1 MRFTYD
7 WDLQM
12 FGEGGDGA
20 GAAPGDAPAAE
31 GQTGAN
37 APDAGEAAVNNRRQ
51 NRRQQPLNV
60 DYGQAPDMLSNNS
73 NSSEKRDLWQKE
85 QTPEDTKADG
95 PNGEPAAKEETFE
108 ELIKGKYK
116 EDYDRRVQD
125 TISRRFKTADRD
137 RKTLESLEPV
147 LQKLAAKYEIDM
159 SDINDDTLK
168 QLNDAVEEDDSYY
181 VDEAERLGITVRALK
196 SKKKLEAENA
206 RFKQLEAQRQKEA
219 EERAREE
226 QLQRSFSAVRQQGDQ
241 LKTEYPD
248 FDLSAEMK
256 DERFMRL
263 ITNNVDVRTAYE
275 VCHRDRFLKQAAQKA
290 AQQVSDSVQAN
301 AARPTENG
309 VQAPAAPARTR
320 VTDPRNLTPQMR
332 KDLRNRVRRGEKIYW

>member
-1 MRFTYD
+1 MRYILFD
-7 WDLQM
+7 WDLQL

-31 GQTGAN
+31 GQTGVN

-51 NRRQQPLNV
+51 NRRQQSLNV
-60 DYGQAPDMLSNNS
+60 DYGQAPG
-73 NSSEKRDLWQKE
+73 QKE

-95 PNGEPAAKEETFE
+95 PNGEPEAKEETFE

-137 RKTLESLEPV
+137 KKTLESLEPV
-147 LQKLAAKYEIDM
+147 LQKLAAKYEVDM

-168 QLNDAVEEDDSYY
+168 QLIDAVEEDDTYY
-181 VDEAERLGITVRALK
+181 EDEAERLGLTVRALK

-206 RFKQLEAQRQKEA
+206 RFKQIEAQRQKEA
-219 EERAREE
+219 AERAREE
-226 QLQRSFSAVRQQGDQ
+226 QMQRSFSAVRQQGER

-263 ITNNVDVRTAYE
+263 IANNVDVRTAYE

-332 KDLRNRVRRGEKIYW
+332 KDLKNRVRRGEKIYW

>member
-31 GQTGAN
+31 GQTGVTAT
-37 APDAGEAAVNNRRQ
+37 DAGEAAVNNRRQ
-51 NRRQQPLNV
+51 NRRQQSLNV
-60 DYGQAPDMLSNNS
+60 DYGKAPDMLSNNS

-85 QTPEDTKADG
+85 QTPENTKADG

-137 RKTLESLEPV
+137 KKTLESLEPV
-147 LQKLAAKYEIDM
+147 LQKLAAKYEVDM

-168 QLNDAVEEDDSYY
+168 QLIDAVEEDDTYY
-181 VDEAERLGITVRALK
+181 EDEAERLGITVRALK

-206 RFKQLEAQRQKEA
+206 RFKQIEAQRQKEA
-219 EERAREE
+219 AERAREE
-226 QLQRSFSAVRQQGDQ
+226 QMQRSFSAVRQQGDQ

-248 FDLSAEMK
+248 FDLSTEMR

>member
-31 GQTGAN
+31 GQTGVN

-51 NRRQQPLNV
+51 NRRQQLLNV

-85 QTPEDTKADG
+85 QTPEDTKAD
-95 PNGEPAAKEETFE
+95 EEKPAAKEETFE
-108 ELIKGKYK
+108 DLINGKYK
-116 EDYDRRVQD
+116 GDFEARIQDIIGKRLKNQKDSRAALDKLVPAIQSIGKKYKQFDVSDPNKMDALAILETVLDDDDFWEMQAVKEGLSTQATKEKYKVDYDRN
-125 TISRRFKTADRD
+125 KL
-137 RKTLESLEPV
+137 KLE
-147 LQKLAAKYEIDM
+147 QA
-159 SDINDDTLK
+159 
-168 QLNDAVEEDDSYY
+168 NDA
-181 VDEAERLGITVRALK
+181 
-196 SKKKLEAENA
+196 A
-206 RFKQLEAQRQKEA
+206 RRS
-219 EERAREE
+219 ERAREE
-226 QLQRSFSAVRQQGDQ
+226 QMQRSYAAVRQQGDK
-241 LKTEYPD
+241 LKEVYPE
-248 FDLSAEMK
+248 FDLSTEMR